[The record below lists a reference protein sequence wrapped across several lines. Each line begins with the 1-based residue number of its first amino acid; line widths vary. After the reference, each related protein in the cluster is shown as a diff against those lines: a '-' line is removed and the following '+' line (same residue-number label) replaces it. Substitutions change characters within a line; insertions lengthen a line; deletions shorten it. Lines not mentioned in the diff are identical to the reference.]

1 MGKFIKLE
9 DRVIN
14 TDSIVKIEQPKQ
26 TQGIEWYIKTVMDM
40 SKTAESNFNSYY
52 NSEQEARQAYNKVIE
67 QLMG

>member
-40 SKTAESNFNSYY
+40 SKTAESNFNAYY
-52 NSEQEARQAYNKVIE
+52 NSEQEARQAYDKVIE

>member
-52 NSEQEARQAYNKVIE
+52 NSEQEARQAYGKVIE

>member
-52 NSEQEARQAYNKVIE
+52 NSEQEARQAYDKVIE

>member
-26 TQGIEWYIKTVMDM
+26 TQGIEWYIKTVMDI
-40 SKTAESNFNSYY
+40 SKTTESNFNSFY
-52 NSEQEARQAYNKVIE
+52 NSKEEAQNAYDKLIE
-67 QLMG
+67 QLLG